1 MKVAVLV
8 PHWAQRLTAALRPAT
23 GSEGTRLDV
32 VSVDP
37 ADLGHAHD
45 ILRDAEI
52 VVSGKFDAQ
61 MAALCP
67 ALRLLVCPWAGTENI
82 DRAAV
87 PAGVPVISGGGTEE
101 PIAEYVIGAL
111 VALRHHTI
119 DADRAL
125 RAGEWTYSYTGGGAF
140 VDELFGS
147 TLGLLGYG
155 RIGRE
160 IAKRA
165 VAFGMTCR
173 ALTMHPQ
180 HARETERALCDLGS
194 LSDPAEV
201 DDLVAASDAVA
212 ICCELSDVT
221 RGMIDARRLHS
232 MKPNAVLVNVAR
244 GPIVVERDL
253 YEALRDRRIAGAA
266 IDVWYAYPEGA
277 SNRADPSA
285 YPFRELDNI
294 IMTPHDSGWTQGAMR
309 RRLGGIARA
318 IESFARDG
326 RVG

>member
-1 MKVAVLV
+1 MKVAVLI
-8 PHWAQRLTAALRPAT
+8 PHWVKRLAAALQCAPSEAT
-23 GSEGTRLDV
+23 RFDV
-32 VSVDP
+32 AAVDP
-37 ADLGHAHD
+37 ADLDSARD
-45 ILRDAEI
+45 VLRDAEI
-52 VVSGKFDAQ
+52 VVAGKFDRQIAS
-61 MAALCP
+61 LCP

-111 VALRHHTI
+111 VALRHRMLE
-119 DADRAL
+119 ADRKL
-125 RAGEWTYSYTGGGAF
+125 RAGEWIYSFSGGGDF

-155 RIGRE
+155 RIGHE

-165 VAFGMTCR
+165 IAFGMTCR

-180 HARETERALCDLGS
+180 RAQQVDRALFDLGA
-194 LSDPAEV
+194 LSDPARV
-201 DDLVAASDAVA
+201 DELVAQSDAIA

-277 SNRADPSA
+277 SNRADTSA
-285 YPFRELDNI
+285 YPFGGLDNI
-294 IMTPHDSGWTQGAMR
+294 IMTPHDSGWTHAAMLR
-309 RRLGGIARA
+309 RVDGIARA
-318 IESFARDG
+318 IEAFTREG
-326 RVG
+326 RIA